1 MSQTRSVTV
10 IIPNL
15 NCPIVDRAVAALRA
29 QTRADAIDEILV
41 IGRDDPGRLARVVGA
56 RLIETPRPV
65 TAPVARNLGI
75 SQAHC
80 DLLAFIDADCIA
92 DRAWLEHLLREVDAG
107 HPVVSGAMEFP
118 RDNYWAAAYNVS
130 LFHEFLRS
138 TPRGPRGHLP
148 TSNLVVQRSVIDMVG
163 LMDERL
169 VRGQDTDWTVR
180 MLKHGVPLWFAPQ
193 AWVLHDHSR
202 RSVTSIWRQCAQG
215 GAYSTLIRQRHAGAL
230 AAPSLLRHPILL
242 LALAPLIAGA
252 VTARIFL
259 HDHTLWRNAPLFP
272 AIYLTK
278 VAWCVG
284 AAAAARTPDQIYLT
298 MEAQ

>member
-1 MSQTRSVTV
+1 MSQARAVTV

-15 NCPIVDRAVAALRA
+15 NSPIVDRTIASLGA
-29 QTRADAIDEILV
+29 QTQADAIGEILV

-75 SQAHC
+75 GQAQG

-92 DRAWLEHLLREVDAG
+92 DRAWLEHLLSEVDAG

-148 TSNLVVQRSVIDMVG
+148 TSNLIVQRSVIDVVG
-163 LMDERL
+163 PMDEEL
-169 VRGQDTDWTVR
+169 ARGQDTDWTVR
-180 MLKHGVPLWFAPQ
+180 MLEQGVPLWFTPH

-202 RSVTSIWRQCAQG
+202 RSVTSMWRQCAQS
-215 GAYSTLIRQRHAGAL
+215 GAYSALIRQRHASTL
-230 AAPSLLRHPILL
+230 AAPSLLRRPVLL
-242 LALAPLIAGA
+242 LVLAPFIAGA
-252 VTARIFL
+252 ITARIFL
-259 HDHTLWRNAPLFP
+259 RDRALWREVALSP
-272 AIYLTK
+272 AVYLTK
-278 VAWCVG
+278 IAWCVG
-284 AAAAARTPDQIYLT
+284 AAAAARTPDQYRLLA
-298 MEAQ
+298 EAR